1 MKFFLYL
8 IIFVT
13 SFSNF
18 AQIEKVEPPFW
29 WEGMQEST
37 IQLML
42 YGKNLSQYDLELDSS
57 KRIDVSRVENPNYL
71 FVDLD
76 LSEHLIKFVSRC
88 LLCITNIGEYP
99 FLFNLVIKSSKI
111 L

>member
-18 AQIEKVEPPFW
+18 AQIEKIEPPFW

-42 YGKNLSQYDLELDSS
+42 YGKNLSRTRSFD
-57 KRIDVSRVENPNYL
+57 
-71 FVDLD
+71 
-76 LSEHLIKFVSRC
+76 
-88 LLCITNIGEYP
+88 
-99 FLFNLVIKSSKI
+99 
-111 L
+111 